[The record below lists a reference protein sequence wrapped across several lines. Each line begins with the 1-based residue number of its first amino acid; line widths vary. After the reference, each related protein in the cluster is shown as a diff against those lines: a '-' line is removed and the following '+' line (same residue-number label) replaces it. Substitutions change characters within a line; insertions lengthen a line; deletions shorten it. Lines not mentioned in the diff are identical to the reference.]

1 MVKSSLLL
9 CLVLVSAMSTTQAHG
24 DGVATITLKPKFGAI
39 SLALPA
45 RAEWQNTIDP
55 SGNYLVTLSLAVD
68 LGTVLRNVKS
78 LSAKGIDRS
87 KPCAEVIKVLGASAR
102 LTAPNTL
109 SYDLRLHYAKRICAG
124 GLPMELAADVNCAA
138 SIDISAAGSL
148 ITFDVRS
155 LRILN

>member
-78 LSAKGIDRS
+78 LSAKGRS
-87 KPCAEVIKVLGASAR
+87 I
-102 LTAPNTL
+102 TA
-109 SYDLRLHYAKRICAG
+109 A
-124 GLPMELAADVNCAA
+124 AADQGKR
-138 SIDISAAGSL
+138 DP
-148 ITFDVRS
+148 
-155 LRILN
+155 